1 MSLYRGVYIKGKNR
15 NYTEGFC
22 KYYKGIIQSPSPI
35 ALLASGYIL
44 MGSIN
49 VAESNAWS
57 YAEYEMLG
65 DIRQR
70 VAHIKACNMLSG
82 CEKE

>member
-1 MSLYRGVYIKGKNR
+1 MSLYRGVYINGKNLS
-15 NYTEGFC
+15 YTEDLR
-22 KYYKGIIQSPSPI
+22 KRYKSIIQNPSQT

-57 YAEYEMLG
+57 YAEYEMLWNT
-65 DIRQR
+65 RQR
-70 VAHIKACNMLSG
+70 AAHIKTCNILSG

>member
-1 MSLYRGVYIKGKNR
+1 MSLYREVYINGKNLD
-15 NYTEGFC
+15 YTEDFC
-22 KYYKGIIQSPSPI
+22 KHYKGILQNPSQT

-65 DIRQR
+65 DIRQGAAR
-70 VAHIKACNMLSG
+70 IKACNILSG